1 LKFLLKLM
9 ENCFKE
15 LENHF
20 NESLKY
26 FKDSF
31 NITTR
36 TSETP
41 CKIAR
46 RTKIDR

>member
-1 LKFLLKLM
+1 M
-9 ENCFKE
+9 ENKE

-20 NESLKY
+20 NESLKS

-36 TSETP
+36 TSEAH
-41 CKIAR
+41 CSLSI
-46 RTKIDR
+46 